1 MTICTEDIKRIV
13 YILKNGCY
21 RKYCYGY
28 NGCVLYEYNGNSRC
42 YTVDKVVGQNTI
54 MDIARAL
61 LEENCTNEDLLEHII

>member
-13 YILKNGCY
+13 NILNNGCY
-21 RKYCYGY
+21 WKYCYGC

-42 YTVDKVVGQNTI
+42 HTVHKVDGQNTI

-61 LEENCTNEDLLEHII
+61 LEENCTNEDLLEELL